1 MVNLQRMI
9 LILEWILPIV
19 ILTTLKNTE
28 DFVQKQ
34 ENPLERESMMESIV
48 KDGGV
53 NGKGRLQNSNK
64 PIDQKA

>member
-1 MVNLQRMI
+1 MVML
-9 LILEWILPIV
+9 LEWILPIV

-48 KDGGV
+48 KDGRV